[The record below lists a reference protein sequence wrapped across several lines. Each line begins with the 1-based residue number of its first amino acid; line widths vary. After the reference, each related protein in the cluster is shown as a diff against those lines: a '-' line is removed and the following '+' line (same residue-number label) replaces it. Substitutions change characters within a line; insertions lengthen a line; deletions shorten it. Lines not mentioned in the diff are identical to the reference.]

1 MVQAAD
7 EMGWDC
13 LQPSEWMKLT
23 AVQDLLL
30 PFADHTKTL
39 QSDTMSLPLIV
50 PALLD
55 LITHLSQFSL
65 ESAHRDLRG
74 LADKINVNLEQHFSC
89 FPFPSEAE
97 FSPLAAAAFFLDP
110 TVARDALIENT
121 NDGIQEKLVLS
132 ASTSTTQGEE
142 ELGKDGGDAS
152 MQDVDK
158 APSSKRP
165 RFSILSTKSAS
176 STM

>member
-39 QSDTMSLPLIV
+39 QSDPMSLPLIV

-110 TVARDALIENT
+110 NT
-121 NDGIQEKLVLS
+121 DDGIQEKLVLS